1 MIERGD
7 AIMDN
12 TIQQKAA
19 LPSKKKRR
27 SVSLTERKARLGW
40 VFLAP
45 FIIGLLLFYISIVF
59 NTVQFSFAT
68 FHTNSI
74 AQGGGYYLEWAGF
87 DNYRYVLNELTMTN
101 EAGETVTFIEM
112 LVTSIGG
119 QIVDIITI
127 ILLSLFV
134 AVLLNQKM
142 AGRALFRAIFFIPV
156 VIGAGIIAEIDAA
169 GQNVILEAMASGEV
183 IDTGSVNTSALNGL
197 VSAMDISILFQNLG
211 IGSGLVDLVVGL
223 VSDIYDIINRAGVQ
237 MLIFLAGLQSIS
249 PSIYESCQM
258 EGATGWE
265 TFWKITLPMISPMIL
280 ANAVYTIID
289 SLTSESNMLMQNI
302 LAITGYPTQ
311 SAASMVYFLS
321 VALLLGLAALILSRF
336 VFYQRRND

>member
-1 MIERGD
+1 
-7 AIMDN
+7 MDN
-12 TIQQKAA
+12 TIQEKAVI
-19 LPSKKKRR
+19 PKKKKHRGA
-27 SVSLTERKARLGW
+27 SLTERRARLGW

-45 FIIGLLLFYISIVF
+45 FIAGLVLFYISIVF

-74 AQGGGYYLEWAGF
+74 SQGGGYYLEWAGF
-87 DNYRYVLNELTMTN
+87 ENYSYVLNDLKMTN
-101 EAGETVTFIEM
+101 ASGESVTFVEM
-112 LVTSIGG
+112 LFTSIGG

-183 IDTGSVNTSALNGL
+183 IDTGSVNASTFSGL
-197 VSAMDISILFQNLG
+197 VNAMDISMLFQNLG
-211 IGSGLVDLVVGL
+211 IGSGLVEIVVGV

-289 SLTSESNMLMQNI
+289 SLTSESNTLMQSI
-302 LAITGYPTQ
+302 LEINGYPTQ
-311 SAASMVYFLS
+311 SAASCVYFLS
-321 VALLLGLAALILSRF
+321 VAVLLGLAALLLSRF